1 MSSDEKLSLSSL
13 NSKDYYQI
21 LELPRNCSQEDISE
35 SYRVL
40 SLKYH
45 PKVTTSE
52 NSALYEYYFQKLG
65 EAYEVLSDPKKKE
78 IFDIYGKEGLNNGIL
93 KNGKKI
99 EGYKYLG
106 NGHEI
111 FEKFMGTSNP
121 FTLIRENEKRHKDI
135 KEKENIVIDAA
146 NKPNNEEDL
155 NNVDNKEN
163 KEKKIKD
170 IIIELECTLEELY
183 SGCIKN
189 VKYKKQKICA
199 DSITLEEKEENIDVE
214 ILKGYDKNSVIVFK
228 EMGNEYLGEKN
239 SDLIIKI
246 KEKKNN
252 IFKRVNKND
261 LIYIHEIK
269 LSQALNGDPVRLTTL
284 DNRKIAVS
292 IDEII
297 SPSTIKKV
305 PGEGMP
311 IYKKELSIRD
321 MEIEK
326 GDLYIKFHIIF
337 PEYIDPVR
345 KMEISKLLDNE

>member
-1 MSSDEKLSLSSL
+1 MSSQISLSSL
-13 NSKDYYQI
+13 NQKDHYEI
-21 LELPRNCSQEDISE
+21 LELPRNCSQEEISE
-35 SYRVL
+35 SYRKL

-45 PKVTTSE
+45 PKIASPE

-78 IFDIYGKEGLNNGIL
+78 IFDIYGKEGLKNGIM
-93 KNGKKI
+93 KNGKQI
-99 EGYKYLG
+99 EGYRYLG
-106 NGHEI
+106 NGHER

-121 FTLIRENEKRHKDI
+121 FALIRENEKINNEI

-146 NKPNNEEDL
+146 QQNNE
-155 NNVDNKEN
+155 NKKEVKER
-163 KEKKIKD
+163 KEKD
-170 IIIELECTLEELY
+170 FVIELECSLEELY
-183 SGCIKN
+183 NGCIKN
-189 VKYKKQKICA
+189 VKYTRKKISS
-199 DSITLEEKEENIDVE
+199 DSVTLEDVEENIDVE
-214 ILKGYDKNSVIVFK
+214 ILRGYDKNSTIRFK
-228 EMGNEYLGEKN
+228 GMGNECLGEKN
-239 SDLIIKI
+239 SDLIVKI

-252 IFKRVNKND
+252 SFKRVNKND
-261 LIYIHEIK
+261 LIYIHEIT
-269 LSQALNGDPVRLTTL
+269 LAQAINGDPVRLTTL
-284 DNRKIAVS
+284 DNRKISIS

-311 IYKKELSIRD
+311 IFKKELSVRNL
-321 MEIEK
+321 EIEK

>member
-1 MSSDEKLSLSSL
+1 MSSQISLSSL
-13 NSKDYYQI
+13 NQKDHYEI
-21 LELPRNCSQEDISE
+21 LELPRNCSQEEISE
-35 SYRVL
+35 SYRTL

-45 PKVTTSE
+45 PKITSPE

-78 IFDIYGKEGLNNGIL
+78 IFDIYGKEGLKNGIM
-93 KNGKKI
+93 KNGKQI
-99 EGYKYLG
+99 EGYRYLG

-121 FTLIRENEKRHKDI
+121 FALIRENEKINKEI

-146 NKPNNEEDL
+146 QQNNE
-155 NNVDNKEN
+155 NKKEVKER
-163 KEKKIKD
+163 KEKD
-170 IIIELECTLEELY
+170 FVIELECSLEELY
-183 SGCIKN
+183 NGCIKN
-189 VKYKKQKICA
+189 VKYTRKKISS
-199 DSITLEEKEENIDVE
+199 DSVTLEDVEENIDVE
-214 ILKGYDKNSVIVFK
+214 ILRGYDKNSTIRFK
-228 EMGNEYLGEKN
+228 GMGNECLGEKN
-239 SDLIIKI
+239 SDLIVKI

-252 IFKRVNKND
+252 SFKRVNKND
-261 LIYIHEIK
+261 LIYIHEIT
-269 LSQALNGDPVRLTTL
+269 LAQALNGDPVRLTTL
-284 DNRKIAVS
+284 DNRKISIS

-311 IYKKELSIRD
+311 IFKKELSVWNL
-321 MEIEK
+321 EIEK

>member
-1 MSSDEKLSLSSL
+1 MSEEISLSLL
-13 NSKDYYQI
+13 NQKDYYQI
-21 LELPRNCSQEDISE
+21 LELPRSCSQEEISE
-35 SYRVL
+35 SYRTL

-45 PKVTTSE
+45 PKIAKPE
-52 NSALYEYYFQKLG
+52 ASATYEYYFQKLA

-78 IFDIYGKEGLNNGIL
+78 IFDIYGKEGLKNGIM
-93 KNGKKI
+93 KNDKKI
-99 EGYKYLG
+99 DGYRYLG

-111 FEKFMGTSNP
+111 FEKFMGTANP
-121 FTLIRENEKRHKDI
+121 FTLIRENEKKSREI
-135 KEKENIVIDAA
+135 REKENIVIDAS
-146 NKPNNEEDL
+146 KQ
-155 NNVDNKEN
+155 
-163 KEKKIKD
+163 EKQEKRAKD
-170 IIIELECTLEELY
+170 IVIELECTLEELY
-183 SGCIKN
+183 NGCVKN
-189 VKYKKQKICA
+189 VKYNRKKVA
-199 DSITLEEKEENIDVE
+199 TDSVSLEDVEDNVDVE
-214 ILKGYDKNSVIVFK
+214 ILRGYDKNSVIKFK
-228 EMGNEYLGEKN
+228 DMGNEGLGEKN

-252 IFKRVNKND
+252 LFKRVNKND
-261 LIYIHEIK
+261 LIYIHEIS

-284 DNRKIAVS
+284 DNRKIAIS

-311 IYKKELSIRD
+311 IYKKELSVRD
-321 MEIEK
+321 LEIEK

>member
-1 MSSDEKLSLSSL
+1 MSSQISLSSL
-13 NSKDYYQI
+13 NQKDHYEI
-21 LELPRNCSQEDISE
+21 LELPRNCSQEEISE
-35 SYRVL
+35 SYRTL

-45 PKVTTSE
+45 PKITSPE

-78 IFDIYGKEGLNNGIL
+78 IFDIYGKEGLKNGIM
-93 KNGKKI
+93 KNGKQI
-99 EGYKYLG
+99 EGYRYLG

-121 FTLIRENEKRHKDI
+121 FALIRENEKINKEI

-146 NKPNNEEDL
+146 QQNNE
-155 NNVDNKEN
+155 NK
-163 KEKKIKD
+163 KEVKERREQD
-170 IIIELECTLEELY
+170 FVIELECSLEELY
-183 SGCIKN
+183 NGCIKN
-189 VKYKKQKICA
+189 VKYTRKKISS
-199 DSITLEEKEENIDVE
+199 DSVTLEDVEENIDVE
-214 ILKGYDKNSVIVFK
+214 ILRGYDKNSTIRFK
-228 EMGNEYLGEKN
+228 GMGNECLGEKN
-239 SDLIIKI
+239 SDLIVKI

-252 IFKRVNKND
+252 SFKRVNKND
-261 LIYIHEIK
+261 LIYIHEIT
-269 LSQALNGDPVRLTTL
+269 LAQALNGDPVRLTTL
-284 DNRKIAVS
+284 DNRKISIS

-311 IYKKELSIRD
+311 IFKKELSVRNL
-321 MEIEK
+321 EIEK

>member
-1 MSSDEKLSLSSL
+1 MSSQISLSSL
-13 NSKDYYQI
+13 NQKDHYEI
-21 LELPRNCSQEDISE
+21 LELPRNCSQEEISE
-35 SYRVL
+35 SYRKL

-45 PKVTTSE
+45 PKIASPE

-78 IFDIYGKEGLNNGIL
+78 IFDIYGKEGLKNGIM
-93 KNGKKI
+93 KNGKQI
-99 EGYKYLG
+99 EGYRYLG

-121 FTLIRENEKRHKDI
+121 FALIRENEKINKEI

-146 NKPNNEEDL
+146 QQNNE
-155 NNVDNKEN
+155 NKKEVKER
-163 KEKKIKD
+163 KEKD
-170 IIIELECTLEELY
+170 FVIELECSLEELY
-183 SGCIKN
+183 NGCIKN
-189 VKYKKQKICA
+189 VKYTRKKISS
-199 DSITLEEKEENIDVE
+199 DSVTLEDVEENIDVE
-214 ILKGYDKNSVIVFK
+214 ILRGYDKNSVIVFK
-228 EMGNEYLGEKN
+228 GMGNECLGEKN
-239 SDLIIKI
+239 SDLIVKI

-252 IFKRVNKND
+252 SFKRVNKND
-261 LIYIHEIK
+261 LIYIHEIT
-269 LSQALNGDPVRLTTL
+269 LAQALNGDPVRLTTL
-284 DNRKIAVS
+284 DNRKISIS

-311 IYKKELSIRD
+311 IFKKELSVRNL
-321 MEIEK
+321 EIEK

>member
-1 MSSDEKLSLSSL
+1 MSSEEKLSLSSL

-21 LELPRNCSQEDISE
+21 LELPRNCSQEEISE
-35 SYRVL
+35 SYRTL

-45 PKVTTSE
+45 PKVTTPE

-93 KNGKKI
+93 KNGKEI

-121 FTLIRENEKRHKDI
+121 FTLIRENEKKHKEI

-146 NKPNNEEDL
+146 NKPNNEDDI
-155 NNVDNKEN
+155 NNIDNKEI

-183 SGCIKN
+183 LGCIKN
-189 VKYKKQKICA
+189 MKYKKQKISA
-199 DSITLEEKEENIDVE
+199 DSLTLEEKEENIDVE

-252 IFKRVNKND
+252 LFKRVNRND
-261 LIYIHEIK
+261 LIYKSPFSISIS
-269 LSQALNGDPVRLTTL
+269 LI
-284 DNRKIAVS
+284 DNS
-292 IDEII
+292 F
-297 SPSTIKKV
+297 
-305 PGEGMP
+305 
-311 IYKKELSIRD
+311 L
-321 MEIEK
+321 
-326 GDLYIKFHIIF
+326 
-337 PEYIDPVR
+337 
-345 KMEISKLLDNE
+345 